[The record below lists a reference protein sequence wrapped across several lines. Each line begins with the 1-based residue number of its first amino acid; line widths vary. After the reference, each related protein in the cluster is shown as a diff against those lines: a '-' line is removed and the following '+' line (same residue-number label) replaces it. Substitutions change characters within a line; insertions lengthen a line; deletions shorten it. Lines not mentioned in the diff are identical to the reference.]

1 MKFKGLSK
9 KMPILSLL
17 LVAAAFSVN
26 ALAKEITIKHN
37 PDITIQ
43 PRSLSNRVCLYDGKD
58 YSLGSIL
65 VVENI
70 VLECKAENDFESNGR
85 LKWHKVEKKAP

>member
-1 MKFKGLSK
+1 MKFNNISHQI
-9 KMPILSLL
+9 PILSLL
-17 LVAAAFSVN
+17 FVAAAFSVN
-26 ALAKEITIKHN
+26 ASAKEITVKHN

-70 VLECKAENDFESNGR
+70 VLECKPENDFESNGR
-85 LKWHKVEKKAP
+85 LKWHKIEKKAP